1 MGMPMGGCHVS
12 CMWVLPITCNR
23 AFDFDWWRPLL
34 HSETSSHWRLRPWS
48 NLIQMWTAASI
59 LWFSCKS
66 IKCWRKHKMKGLF
79 IMPVSYSKTE
89 VFHHNLFTAGGG
101 EGVWSS
107 DYWARR
113 CQVLCHTLMAGMN
126 AACHVLSIL
135 CCPMGWHFLPLMVW
149 NLHLK
154 FWPVSCG

>member
-101 EGVWSS
+101 EGCEVVIIEHVGAKFCVTHSWQVWMLLAMYFPFSAVQWDGTSS
-107 DYWARR
+107 
-113 CQVLCHTLMAGMN
+113 
-126 AACHVLSIL
+126 
-135 CCPMGWHFLPLMVW
+135 PLW
-149 NLHLK
+149 
-154 FWPVSCG
+154 FGIFT